1 MGKKDKLHRKK
12 VQTRN
17 LKLKADE
24 GIMQK
29 MFNDAMKNQIEELK
43 KKYESESGTTQNQ
56 EQ

>member
-12 VQTRN
+12 VQARN